1 MKKVNCPLCSS
12 VDISK
17 VTSEVRFGL
26 KANVYRCNKCTL
38 SFLDQDSFQY
48 PKDFYEAEYH
58 QTYLTHVEPAAFD
71 PKSYYDKMLKATA
84 PWAERFRAL
93 LTGKERVLDVGCSTG
108 HFIELIKDKCAEV
121 YGHDLNVKEVA
132 FARDVLGLKVDN
144 TQLNQRFEEGTF
156 DYITM
161 IYVLEHIADPKSFL
175 AYLRKF
181 LKPGGKMVIL
191 VPNIQDPLVN
201 LFDIPEFRTFYYCI
215 EHLYYY
221 NQKTMND
228 LFAQCGLS
236 GEVQVLQEYPLANH
250 LNWAYTRK
258 PADTLAAR
266 RGVPGVDLAPGVP
279 HTDWEQ
285 LWRDINEVYKTFLY
299 NHGYGDRLW
308 AVVG

>member
-1 MKKVNCPLCSS
+1 MENVKCPLCGAM
-12 VDISK
+12 VIGK

-26 KANVYRCNKCTL
+26 KANVYRCNECTL

-48 PKDFYEAEYH
+48 PNDFYEAEYH

-71 PKSYYDKMLKATA
+71 PKAYYDKMLKATA

-121 YGHDLNVKEVA
+121 YGHDLNVKEVE

-144 TQLNQRFEEGTF
+144 AELNQRFEEGTF

-161 IYVLEHIADPKSFL
+161 IYVLEHIADPQSFL

-191 VPNIQDPLVN
+191 CL
-201 LFDIPEFRTFYYCI
+201 
-215 EHLYYY
+215 LY
-221 NQKTMND
+221 TSPSPRD
-228 LFAQCGLS
+228 GLLS
-236 GEVQVLQEYPLANH
+236 RMPSSA
-250 LNWAYTRK
+250 
-258 PADTLAAR
+258 
-266 RGVPGVDLAPGVP
+266 
-279 HTDWEQ
+279 
-285 LWRDINEVYKTFLY
+285 
-299 NHGYGDRLW
+299 
-308 AVVG
+308 